1 MGPLVDH
8 RLIWWDAIIPR
19 GKANNARTPLY
30 IILYCRPDLYGTLSK
45 YFESQRLYLKTPP
58 FYNPACRYSN
68 PHARLPEAQQQFLQ
82 QQQSFNN
89 TNNSSSMY
97 SSYSYRAYNA
107 PATRPSEQELLRQSQ
122 KDIESLLSSIPSD
135 VPIVNKIRRKK
146 KKKAHQ
152 KKKKPLGL
160 MQKDDDDDDDVFQ
173 KPVIS
178 HISDDSGQEDEEE
191 DAYVIEGLSI
201 HLMDHQI
208 KGVSWMIDRE
218 NNKSS
223 NGGILADDMGLGKT
237 IQTIGLILSSL
248 NDEEPEAAEAKEAQ
262 EDSKQQ
268 HQMTLIVTPL
278 ALIHQWVDE
287 IKNKT
292 EYGKLRVLKHHGPNR
307 TKNPA
312 VFKQYDVVVT
322 TYQVVSSDSPSDK
335 KKKPSSSSSTAKKAM
350 TLNGFVVQDG
360 TNDDDDDYSRDIP
373 SHWQQLKKG
382 YGPLFQVNWH
392 RIVLD
397 EAQQIKNRQTKAS
410 ISCSELSSVKRWCLT
425 GTPIQNNVDELYSL
439 LRFLKIQPLS
449 DYPTFK
455 KNISIPIQIGQGS
468 IAMERL
474 KAVLRA
480 VMLRRTKD
488 VLRSNQASPA
498 TTAFSSPSSTSSP
511 KPSANSTST
520 SNTPTPASEEDESLS
535 KKLCSLQLPTR
546 QKQDIMLQFSD
557 HEKQL
562 YELLR
567 TRTRES
573 IAAMGGQSGGY
584 MNMLCLLLRLRQ
596 GNKQDL
602 HYHQIRGEYWH
613 LIHLSLWSSPTDFK
627 CNW

>member
-1 MGPLVDH
+1 
-8 RLIWWDAIIPR
+8 
-19 GKANNARTPLY
+19 
-30 IILYCRPDLYGTLSK
+30 
-45 YFESQRLYLKTPP
+45 LYLKTPP

-68 PHARLPEAQQQFLQ
+68 PHSHLPEAQQQYLQ
-82 QQQSFNN
+82 QQQSLNN
-89 TNNSSSMY
+89 TNNSF
-97 SSYSYRAYNA
+97 SYTNYTGYRSYNA
-107 PATRPSEQELLRQSQ
+107 PINARPSEQELLRQGQ

-135 VPIVNKIRRKK
+135 VPIVNKIKRKK
-146 KKKAHQ
+146 KKTQRKIHHN
-152 KKKKPLGL
+152 KKVIIGS
-160 MQKDDDDDDDVFQ
+160 DDEEDDVFQ
-173 KPVIS
+173 RPVIS
-178 HISDDSGQEDEEE
+178 AIPNNSGDEQEEDGDENENEDE
-191 DAYVIEGLSI
+191 DDDDGYVIEGLAI
-201 HLMDHQI
+201 NLMDHQI
-208 KGVSWMIDRE
+208 KGVSWMVDRE

-237 IQTIGLILSSL
+237 IQTIGLILSSMDTDQEEAEEKVKEVQEPAEKDD
-248 NDEEPEAAEAKEAQ
+248 DE
-262 EDSKQQ
+262 

-292 EYGKLRVLKHHGPNR
+292 EYGKLNVLKHHGPNR

-312 VFKQYDVVVT
+312 VFKRYDVVVT

-335 KKKPSSSSSTAKKAM
+335 KKKPNNKKSI
-350 TLNGFVVQDG
+350 TLDGFIVQDEED
-360 TNDDDDDYSRDIP
+360 NDDDGYDRHIP
-373 SHWQQLKKG
+373 SKWQQLKKG

-397 EAQQIKNRQTKAS
+397 EAQQIKNRQTKSS

-455 KNISIPIQIGQGS
+455 KNISIPIQNGQGS

-488 VLRSNQASPA
+488 VLRSNQTSPI
-498 TTAFSSPSSTSSP
+498 
-511 KPSANSTST
+511 T
-520 SNTPTPASEEDESLS
+520 SNTASPMPSASNNEEDESLS
-535 KKLCSLQLPTR
+535 KKLTLQLPTR
-546 QKQDIMLQFSD
+546 EKQDIMLQFSD
-557 HEKQL
+557 HEKSL

-573 IAAMGGQSGGY
+573 IQAMGGQSGGY

-596 GNKQDL
+596 GKIMRFTKNISCILKF
-602 HYHQIRGEYWH
+602 
-613 LIHLSLWSSPTDFK
+613 TDIFF
-627 CNW
+627 

>member
-1 MGPLVDH
+1 MVDH
-8 RLIWWDAIIPR
+8 RLIWWDSIIPR
-19 GKANNARTPLY
+19 GKASNARTPLY
-30 IILYCRPDLYGTLSK
+30 IILYCRPDLYGTISK

-68 PHARLPEAQQQFLQ
+68 PHSHLPEAQQQYLQ

-89 TNNSSSMY
+89 TNNSF
-97 SSYSYRAYNA
+97 SYTNYTGYRPYNA
-107 PATRPSEQELLRQSQ
+107 SQNVRPSEQELLRQGQ

-135 VPIVNKIRRKK
+135 VPIVNRIRRKK
-146 KKKAHQ
+146 KKAGRKIRSNI
-152 KKKKPLGL
+152 KVIIDS
-160 MQKDDDDDDDVFQ
+160 DDEEDDVFQ
-173 KPVIS
+173 RPIIS
-178 HISDDSGQEDEEE
+178 AIPNNSNDEQEEDIDGEEDEDE
-191 DAYVIEGLSI
+191 DEADDGYVIEGLAI
-201 HLMDHQI
+201 NLMDHQI

-237 IQTIGLILSSL
+237 IQTIGLILSSMDADQEEAEEVKEVQEQTEKDD
-248 NDEEPEAAEAKEAQ
+248 DE
-262 EDSKQQ
+262 

-292 EYGKLRVLKHHGPNR
+292 EYGKLKVLKHHGPNR

-312 VFKQYDVVVT
+312 VFKRYDVVVT

-335 KKKPSSSSSTAKKAM
+335 KKKSSSKKSM
-350 TLNGFVVQDG
+350 TLDGFIVQDDEG
-360 TNDDDDDYSRDIP
+360 NDDDEYDRHIP
-373 SHWQQLKKG
+373 SKWQQLKKG

-397 EAQQIKNRQTKAS
+397 EAQQIKNRQTKS
-410 ISCSELSSVKRWCLT
+410 STSCSELSSVKRWCLT

-455 KNISIPIQIGQGS
+455 KNISIPIQNGQGN

-488 VLRSNQASPA
+488 VLRSNQTSPI
-498 TTAFSSPSSTSSP
+498 SSNTSSP
-511 KPSANSTST
+511 MPSANS
-520 SNTPTPASEEDESLS
+520 NEEDEPLS
-535 KKLCSLQLPTR
+535 KKLTLQLPTR
-546 QKQDIMLQFSD
+546 EKQDIMLQFSD
-557 HEKQL
+557 HEKSL

-573 IAAMGGQSGGY
+573 IQAMGGQSGGY

-596 GNKQDL
+596 GKNYGIYET
-602 HYHQIRGEYWH
+602 HIMRPQIY
-613 LIHLSLWSSPTDFK
+613 
-627 CNW
+627 